1 MSGGISNTKIIIKR
15 SAGTAAP
22 TSLSSGELAY
32 SYASNTLFLGNASG
46 SGVVNIGGVLYTQ
59 TIDNATAANTG
70 STLVKR
76 GSDGSF
82 SGQLF
87 GNANTATA
95 LQTGRSI
102 GITGGDVVANSVS
115 FDGTSA
121 INIAVALSSMANVT
135 AGQYG
140 STTEVPVI
148 TVSSNGRVSN
158 IHTATIATSFTVSGN
173 TGSGTQAGGGTLTL
187 QGGNT
192 GIVTTVTGSAGNE
205 TVTFNTDN
213 TVVRSNTTVGGTQII
228 NTPLTVGNDLTVQG
242 NLNVLGTSTTIN
254 VSSFVVNDPLI
265 FLAGNNFTSD
275 TVDIGFIGHYNDGAN
290 AHTGLFRDPN
300 TKEYILFKGYTPE
313 VGANNL
319 INIADPT
326 FAYSNLNAG
335 FFKGN
340 LIANQATS
348 DGFYGK
354 TTTNLLNLY
363 PSSTYNSSADQYIIL
378 DPTAV
383 NHIHLRAGGAID
395 SSNAELFLGGEN
407 TNVQVS
413 DTTKSV
419 YISANGINAATF
431 ANNGTLTVFGK
442 VTANGLNLNDFSQA
456 AFNKAN
462 TAISNAGGD
471 LTVGTM
477 LIGAGGN
484 TLTTLANTGT
494 AGTYANA
501 SHVPVITTDAYGRIS
516 GVTNTAISIDT
527 SQITSGTL
535 GYGRGGTGSTSYTTG
550 ALLVAGATGLTS
562 LANSSYTLTGALQA
576 NNTVTSLT
584 VDVYGRVTA
593 ATGAAISGLTVPQ
606 GGTGLSSITTN
617 GITYG
622 NGTGNLGVTAAA
634 GSADQTWSN
643 QILTVTNAGVPVWTN
658 TLDGGTF

>member
-1 MSGGISNTKIIIKR
+1 MSNTIIQIKR
-15 SAGTAAP
+15 SDTTSQPANLSAG
-22 TSLSSGELAY
+22 EFAY
-32 SYASNTLFLGNASG
+32 SYLSNTLFLGTTNG
-46 SGVVNIGGVLYTQ
+46 TGVVNVGGLLYTQ
-59 TIDNATAANTG
+59 TIDAATAANTAD
-70 STLVKR
+70 TLVKR
-76 GSDGSF
+76 RSDGAF
-82 SGQLF
+82 FGQLF

-192 GIVTTVTGSAGNE
+192 GIVTTVTGSAGSE

-228 NTPLTVGNDLTVQG
+228 NTSLTVGNDLTVQG
-242 NLNVLGTSTTIN
+242 NLNVLGTSSTIN

-326 FAYSNLNAG
+326 FAYSNLNADYIKVTG
-335 FFKGN
+335 V
-340 LIANQATS
+340 ITS
-348 DGFYGK
+348 NI
-354 TTTNLLNLY
+354 T
-363 PSSTYNSSADQYIIL
+363 SSASQDLKIGPAGKQTTITSATGIIRPYSTIQGGNF
-378 DPTAV
+378 DGNSVDV
-383 NHIHLRAGGAID
+383 NNTGTGLKLTGNREGVTIVTSNDGSGANV
-395 SSNAELFLGGEN
+395 SSFN
-407 TNVQVS
+407 T
-413 DTTKSV
+413 D
-419 YISANGINAATF
+419 
-431 ANNGTLTVFGK
+431 GTLTVAGK
-442 VTANGLNLNDFSQA
+442 VTAAGLNLNDFSQA

-462 TAISNAGGD
+462 SSIFNAGGD

-501 SHVPVITTDAYGRIS
+501 SHIPVFTTDAYGRVS
-516 GVTNTAISIDT
+516 AVTNTAISIDT

-606 GGTGLSSITTN
+606 GGTGLSSVTTN

-622 NGTGNLGVTAAA
+622 NGAGNLGVTAAA
-634 GSADQTWSN
+634 GTSDQTWTN
-643 QILTVTNAGVPVWTN
+643 QLLTVTDAGVPVWSS

>member
-1 MSGGISNTKIIIKR
+1 MSNTIIQIKR
-15 SAGTAAP
+15 SDTTSQPANLSAG
-22 TSLSSGELAY
+22 EFAY
-32 SYASNTLFLGNASG
+32 SYLSNTLFLGTTDG
-46 SGVVNIGGVLYTQ
+46 TGVVNVGGLLYTQ
-59 TIDNATAANTG
+59 TIDAATSANTG

-76 GSDGSF
+76 RSDGAF
-82 SGQLF
+82 FGQLF

-115 FDGTSA
+115 FDGTTA
-121 INIAVALSSMANVT
+121 INIAVALSSMANLT

-140 STTEVPVI
+140 STTQVPVI

-158 IHTATIATSFTVSGN
+158 IHTASIATSITISGN

-192 GIVTTVTGSAGNE
+192 GIVTTVTGSGGSE
-205 TVTFNTDN
+205 TVTISTDN

-228 NTPLTVGNDLTVQG
+228 NTPLKVGNDLTVQG
-242 NLNVLGTSTTIN
+242 NLNVLGTSSTIN
-254 VSSFVVNDPLI
+254 VSNFVVNDPLI

-275 TVDIGFIGHYNDGAN
+275 TVDIGFIGSYNDGAN

-300 TKEYILFKGYTPE
+300 LKEYIFFKNYTTE
-313 VGANNL
+313 ISGNNL

-326 FAYSNLNAG
+326 FAYSNVRG
-335 FFKGN
+335 DYFKGN

-354 TTTNLLNLY
+354 TTDNLLKLY
-363 PSSTYNSSADQYIIL
+363 PSSSYTSGNQYIIV
-378 DPTAV
+378 DPTAP
-383 NHIHLRAGGAID
+383 NHIHLRAGGTID

-407 TNVQVS
+407 TGVQVS
-413 DTTKSV
+413 DAAKVT
-419 YISANGINAATF
+419 YINANGKSSSFNAD
-431 ANNGTLTVFGK
+431 GTVTLFGK
-442 VTANGLNLNDFSQA
+442 VTAAGLNLNDFSQA

-462 TAISNAGGD
+462 SSIFNAGGD

-516 GVTNTAISIDT
+516 SVTSTAIAINT
-527 SQITSGTL
+527 SQVTSGTL

-550 ALLVAGATGLTS
+550 ALLVAGASGLQS

-606 GGTGLSSITTN
+606 GGTGLSSVTTN

-622 NGTGNLGVTAAA
+622 NGAGNLGVTAAA
-634 GSADQTWSN
+634 GSSDQTWTN
-643 QILTVTNAGVPVWTN
+643 QLLTVTDAGVPVWSSR
-658 TLDGGTF
+658 LDGGRF